1 MEFTDPM
8 KLVLLWN
15 PRSGRGRSRRAA
27 EKFGAA
33 LRAQGHEVSALDVPA
48 AGGSLAGELEG
59 AGALLVAGGDGSV
72 LRAAPAAIAAGVPVY
87 HIPCG
92 NENLFAREFR
102 MDSSV
107 QTLRRALERRAV
119 TKVDVGRVTGRQGA
133 GGTFLIMCSL
143 GPDAGVIHRLA
154 RARSRALGHFA
165 YAGPVLRELM
175 APSFPRL
182 RVRVDGR
189 EVVDG
194 RCGIL
199 LVGNSRQYALR
210 MDPAVRASMS
220 DGLLDVVFLPCQGRA
235 GALAWGLR
243 CRLRRQSSHAD
254 LVYIQGREI
263 EIEPA
268 EGEAVYQVDGE
279 AGCGDAAGQRIS
291 GPLRLTLSPA
301 CLPVLVP

>member
-1 MEFTDPM
+1 
-8 KLVLLWN
+8 
-15 PRSGRGRSRRAA
+15 
-27 EKFGAA
+27 
-33 LRAQGHEVSALDVPA
+33 
-48 AGGSLAGELEG
+48 
-59 AGALLVAGGDGSV
+59 VAGGDGSV

-107 QTLRRALERRAV
+107 QTLRRALDRRAV
-119 TKVDVGRVTGRQGA
+119 QKVDVGRVA
-133 GGTFLIMCSL
+133 GPEGDGGPFLIMCSL
-143 GPDAGVIHRLA
+143 GPDASVIHRLD
-154 RARSRALGHFA
+154 RVRTRALGHLA
-165 YAGPVLRELM
+165 YMGPVLQELM

-194 RCGIL
+194 RGIL

-220 DGLLDVVFLPCQGRA
+220 DGLLDVVFLPCEGRA

-243 CRLRRQSSHAD
+243 CRLGRQSAHSK
-254 LVYIQGREI
+254 LVYVQGREI

-279 AGCGDAAGQRIS
+279 AGCSHPAGTSIA
-291 GPLRLTLSPA
+291 GALRLTLSPA